1 MVADV
6 GEERV
11 GDDEECC
18 GDGEVGDEVGEG
30 GGEVSDTTLRTRRR
44 GTCGA
49 GGEQMKGRRGDT
61 MHAQDRG
68 GGLGVEGVVCACV
81 CGVGVAVPRAWWR

>member
-1 MVADV
+1 MTRSAAETVKWEMKWERE
-6 GEERV
+6 EER
-11 GDDEECC
+11 
-18 GDGEVGDEVGEG
+18 
-30 GGEVSDTTLRTRRR
+30 SATLPFARRR

-49 GGEQMKGRRGDT
+49 GREQMKGRRGDT

-81 CGVGVAVPRAWWR
+81 CGVGVAVPRACWR